1 MIKKMKLR
9 PVYTMVLILVLAFA
23 LTACGT
29 TKTPVDSATTT
40 ENNTPDMTIED
51 PNLQTSEPVDEE
63 TTEED
68 TTAGGVMINPE
79 ELFESKLTLI
89 EDGDLLKVNF
99 EFTNIGTNDL
109 TLTYMSGQRF
119 DYQILDAAG
128 ETVLTWSANK
138 SFIEMIS
145 EVPMAAGETILYT
158 DDFDYSD
165 MMGGKIP
172 AGNYTLKFST
182 SFSVD
187 EEMITLEA
195 SEPLIIN

>member
-1 MIKKMKLR
+1 MIKKMKLK
-9 PVYTMVLILVLAFA
+9 PVYTMMLVLVFVFA

-29 TKTPVDSATTT
+29 TKDTATT

-51 PNLQTSEPVDEE
+51 PNLLTSEPVDEE

-68 TTAGGVMINPE
+68 TTAGGITINPE
-79 ELFESKLTLI
+79 ELFESKLTLT
-89 EDGDLLKVNF
+89 EDGEILKINF
-99 EFTNIGTNDL
+99 EFTNIGSEDL
-109 TLTYMSGQRF
+109 SLTYMSGQRF
-119 DYQILDAAG
+119 DYQILDASG

-145 EVPMAAGETILYT
+145 EVPMAAGETITYT

-172 AGNYTLKFST
+172 AGNYTLKFFT
-182 SFSVD
+182 SFSID
-187 EEMITLEA
+187 EQLITLEA
-195 SEPLIIN
+195 AEALTVK